1 VVLFYFHQYTKGVGA
16 IRKILS
22 IVRLVSTAAGVVFM
36 AASFF
41 ILRDYRNELSALGGR
56 VEDLEHDRL
65 LEAYRRA
72 GYEVD

>member
-1 VVLFYFHQYTKGVGA
+1 MKGVGA

-22 IVRLVSTAAGVVFM
+22 AVKIVSTVAGVVFV

-41 ILRDYRNELSALGGR
+41 MLRDYRNELSALGGR
-56 VEDLEHDRL
+56 VEDLEYDRL
-65 LEAYRRA
+65 REAYRQA

>member
-1 VVLFYFHQYTKGVGA
+1 
-16 IRKILS
+16 
-22 IVRLVSTAAGVVFM
+22 M

-41 ILRDYRNELSALGGR
+41 ILRDCRKSLDSLNGR

-65 LEAYRRA
+65 CEAYRRQ